1 MDEYLLLDYC
11 ALTAAHVA
19 VAVKITQTA
28 AASEWMPDVEILDM

>member
-28 AASEWMPDVEILDM
+28 ASDWMPDVEMLDM